1 MQIHDVK
8 LEKKHDSG
16 LDDSGS
22 DDIRDGHQGRSS
34 RTPGLS
40 PHDRGRAP
48 SQMSSLQPRSTTPPI
63 IDKRLHQHFVS
74 FKHQK
79 NSGPDNLANYNTKN
93 FIYSLYHYSVRK
105 VDNWLSVT
113 RCMSSLKYF
122 SLDKNLTE
130 NSDENPRYIPVTKV
144 FLLHSVHFCAL
155 LGDCDDGDG
164 VMLIV

>member
-93 FIYSLYHYSVRK
+93 
-105 VDNWLSVT
+105 LSTVCT
-113 RCMSSLKYF
+113 I
-122 SLDKNLTE
+122 TQ
-130 NSDENPRYIPVTKV
+130 
-144 FLLHSVHFCAL
+144 
-155 LGDCDDGDG
+155 
-164 VMLIV
+164 